1 MAKTKSGSG
10 LQVRRSG
17 ELRGQGGYSILL
29 YGANGSGKTFQASTW
44 PKPLWLVPRIGVN
57 ELRTI
62 EDYDLPFL
70 VFESIEDL
78 AEKIA
83 ALREE
88 LKAHPGLYK
97 TLVFDSLTTTQTM
110 FEDELKQRSRVDKL
124 EWSDWGRFTSTF
136 VHLMSSLHSWPL
148 HKIWICHTDGEKIFS
163 LKGDSRQLFPNNAD
177 IILYCESRD
186 AGGRTEYRVHPRRCG
201 QWPARVRR
209 SAGFDDSGIPIMGP
223 DPSPSYDML
232 APFLGLRSCAEEEQ
246 D

>member
-17 ELRGQGGYSILL
+17 ELKAKTGYSVML

-44 PKPLWLVPRIGVN
+44 PKPLWLVPSIGVN

-62 EDYDLPFL
+62 EDYNLPFI

-78 AEKIA
+78 AVKISE
-83 ALREE
+83 LRDE

-97 TLVFDSLTTTQTM
+97 TLVFDSLTTTQTL

-124 EWSDWGRFTSTF
+124 EWSDWGKFTSTF
-136 VHLMSSLHSWPL
+136 VHLMSSLHSWPC
-148 HKIWICHTDGEKIFS
+148 HKIWICHTDQEKIFS

-177 IILYCESRD
+177 LILYCESRD
-186 AGGRTEYRVHPRRCG
+186 TGRSTEYRVHPRRCG

-209 SAGFDDSGIPIMGP
+209 SANANDEGVPILGP
-223 DPSPSYDML
+223 DPSPCYDLL
-232 APFLGLRSCAEEEQ
+232 APYLGLHSLEEEEK
-246 D
+246 